1 MRQVYL
7 TVATTAASL
16 LIGLGEGAM
25 SWDLQTIGF
34 DQAPRLSQVAIAN
47 QKAYFTVT
55 IPENAGEGLAKLSFS
70 DRDQE
75 GTRLPFNLEKTEVL
89 LGARASGRAINNG
102 VAWVDETGVV
112 WVSFNPVLPPG
123 TTFTVVL
130 EMAENAPP
138 GLRNYGIAAYPEAE
152 NSVPAFVGD
161 GSLTFE

>member
-25 SWDLQTIGF
+25 SLDFQTAGF
-34 DQAPRLSQVAIAN
+34 DHAPQLSRMAIAN

-55 IPENAGEGLAKLSFS
+55 IPENAGEELAKLSFS
-70 DRDQE
+70 NLAQE
-75 GTRLPFNLEKTEVL
+75 GIRLPFNLEKTQVF
-89 LGARASGRAINNG
+89 LGTRAGGQSIPLSD
-102 VAWVDETGVV
+102 AWVDETGVV
-112 WVSFNPVLPPG
+112 WVEFAPALAPG

-130 EMAENAPP
+130 EVGENPP
-138 GLRNYGIAAYPEAE
+138 SGEHEYGIAAYPEPE

-161 GSLTFE
+161 GMLTFD